1 MSVFQYLLFPFAV
14 LYDAV
19 TRFRNHLFDIGTK
32 KSVTFDL
39 PVINVGNLAVGGTG
53 KTPHAAY
60 LAQWLLSKNCQP
72 ALLSRGYGR
81 KTKGYRLATS
91 ADTAET
97 LGDEPMQFYRA
108 FGAQM
113 PVAVG
118 EDRVLA
124 IPSILLENPEVQAIV
139 LDDAFQHRYVSPS
152 VNLLLTDFARP
163 FYDDFLL
170 PMGRLREARKGARR
184 AHAVIVTKCPPSLS
198 VAAQQQIAARVRAY
212 TASPDTPVF
221 FSYITYAAPTP
232 VFDVLF
238 PADFQKVV
246 LFSGL
251 ANAAPLAKAV
261 SEKYELLHHFD
272 FADHHRYSPADL
284 QNILEK
290 YRQVADA
297 QTVILCTEK
306 DMVKLLSAET
316 QQLFAGVP
324 LAYWPIRTAFFDK
337 EGFELF
343 LEKSIFNKN

>member
-81 KTKGYRLATS
+81 KTKGYRLAKPT
-91 ADTAET
+91 DTAET

-184 AHAVIVTKCPPSLS
+184 AHAVIVTKCPPLLS

-212 TASPDTPVF
+212 TASSDMPVF

-232 VFDVLF
+232 VFDVPL
-238 PADFQKVV
+238 PADFQKVI

-290 YRQVADA
+290 YRQVADG

-316 QQLFAGVP
+316 QQHFEGVP